1 MRRCRTVTLATCLLT
16 FGLLASPAGAQ
27 FLPDPSLAAK
37 DSLAVVPP
45 IAPGT
50 YPVACSN
57 IEQDF
62 SRLQP
67 GDTPDAYWE
76 GEPDGSRARY
86 LTSLLTDPVDSFVVT
101 FAMPDDR
108 ELFGSFANATLPFA
122 VLVCYPTG
130 SANTR
135 ADYLLPNG
143 KVVPKMQRGS
153 DPPIFAQDRA
163 TYPVLLFSHGLSGSP
178 LSADYLDAVTLLAS
192 YGYVVIAPFHGDA
205 RIANITLDNLGDVAY
220 AIAHFSDYTAMQ
232 AVRPLTLSAA
242 LSAVLANPAFAARM
256 DPNAI
261 GGFGGS
267 LGGESLLL
275 MAGAQL
281 TTSIGLSSKP
291 VMMKDTRLKA
301 AVGYVPYFGQVIL
314 PAFGR
319 DQNGLD
325 PVTLPY
331 LAIAGTADTVAPLLA
346 TALGMSRLTN
356 TRQLVALEG
365 VTHGFDRPSA
375 PDIFTWTLTFLAG
388 NVQADPVMHAKST
401 RMTEVSGGGTDLEL
415 LDYTAPLPPG
425 PDQRIAVEYYNAS
438 LDHYF
443 ITAEPAEAAML
454 DAGIVVPGWKRTGFD
469 FKVYPADS
477 PNGAPA
483 CRFFGTPGIGP
494 NSHFFTIDPGE
505 CAKVRADPAWTFEGI
520 AFKADVPVAED
531 CPVDRV
537 PVVRLYNNGKGGQA
551 NHRYLTSRG
560 EIREMLIEGW
570 IVEGAVFCG
579 LP

>member
-1 MRRCRTVTLATCLLT
+1 MRRLVSLCACVLTLA
-16 FGLLASPAGAQ
+16 LLAFPAAAQ
-27 FLPDPSLAAK
+27 FLPDPGLTSK
-37 DSLAVVPP
+37 DSLAVIPP
-45 IAPGT
+45 IGPGT

-67 GDTPDAYWE
+67 GDTPDNYWE
-76 GEPDGSRARY
+76 GEPAGNRPRY
-86 LTSLLTDPVDSFVVT
+86 VTSLLTDPADAFVVT
-101 FAMPDDR
+101 FTMPDDG
-108 ELFGSFANATLPFA
+108 ELFGSFANMPLSFA
-122 VLVCYPTG
+122 VLVCYPTTTD
-130 SANTR
+130 NTR
-135 ADYLLPNG
+135 ADYPLPNG
-143 KVVPKMQRGS
+143 KVVPRMQRGS
-153 DPPIFAQDRA
+153 DAPIFPQDRP

-205 RIANITLDNLGDVAY
+205 RIADFTLDNIGDIAH

-242 LSAVLANPAFAARM
+242 LTAVFASPGFAAHV
-256 DPNAI
+256 DPTEI

-301 AVGYVPYFGQVIL
+301 AVGYVPYFGQVLL

-319 DQNGLD
+319 DQKGLD

-331 LAIAGTADTVAPLLA
+331 LAIAGTADTVAPLME
-346 TALGMSRLTN
+346 TAIGMSRLTS

-375 PDIFTWTLTFLAG
+375 PDIFTWSLTFLAG
-388 NVQADPVMHAKST
+388 NVQDDPVMHARST
-401 RMTEVSGGGTDLEL
+401 RMSEVSGGGTDLEL
-415 LDYTAPLPPG
+415 LDYTAPLPAG

-454 DAGIVVPGWKRTGFD
+454 DAGIIVPGWTRTGFN

-477 PNGAPA
+477 PNGLPA
-483 CRFFGTPGIGP
+483 CRFFGTPGVGP
-494 NSHFFTIDPGE
+494 NSHFFTIDAAE
-505 CAKVRADPAWTFEGI
+505 CAKVMANPMWTFEGI
-520 AFKADVPVAED
+520 AFKADVPVADD
-531 CPVDRV
+531 CPADRV

-570 IVEGAVFCG
+570 IVEGVVFCG